1 MMKSLKKK
9 FHIFRSFCLGDIF
22 QSILDKFMNMVD
34 FDIFGIYLCIW
45 SLLNNLRSI
54 VNNYIY
60 TDCRLWYIFNNLW

>member
-1 MMKSLKKK
+1 MISLKQK
-9 FHIFRSFCLGDIF
+9 FHIFKTFYVGDILK
-22 QSILDKFMNMVD
+22 SILSKFMNMLD
-34 FDIFGIYLCIW
+34 FDIFDIYLCIW